1 MYSYANFLANY
12 TDSHWFSYRIKQSG
26 TSHTNTV
33 TYLARCL
40 LSIYHFNV
48 GLPNLYEQG

>member
-1 MYSYANFLANY
+1 MYSYAKFLANY
-12 TDSHWFSYRIKQSG
+12 TDSHWFSSDIWQSG
-26 TSHTNTV
+26 SMHTNTV
-33 TYLARCL
+33 AYLVGCL

>member
-1 MYSYANFLANY
+1 MYSYAKFLANY
-12 TDSHWFSYRIKQSG
+12 TDFHWFSYSIVRSD
-26 TSHTNTV
+26 SPHSNTV
-33 TYLARCL
+33 TSLVHCS

>member
-1 MYSYANFLANY
+1 MYSYAKLLANY
-12 TDSHWFSYRIKQSG
+12 TDFHWFSYSIIRSD
-26 TSHTNTV
+26 SPHTNTIAGPV
-33 TYLARCL
+33 GCL